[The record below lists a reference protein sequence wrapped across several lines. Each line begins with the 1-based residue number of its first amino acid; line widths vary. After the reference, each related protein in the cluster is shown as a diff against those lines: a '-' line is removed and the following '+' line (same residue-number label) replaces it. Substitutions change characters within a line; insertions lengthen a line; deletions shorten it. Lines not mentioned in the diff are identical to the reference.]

1 MAPGTSLVVALAA
14 LAAALACAPGAE
26 AYFSFA
32 AGKSAALR
40 RLLRDDSTRRGELA
54 MSMARAAAGVGA
66 ARDAATAAAAA
77 APALPPAPI
86 PPLPPPREQLRLSRS
101 APNFPGQMGIFKQ
114 WDPERDP
121 EPLPSSSLLPRSVL
135 TTGSFQGGGVGEDA
149 QEGQEGDAARL
160 PAPRL
165 TTLDTLANSDDFDR
179 SDRDVN
185 PPGTY
190 AEQLRQILITTGY

>member
-1 MAPGTSLVVALAA
+1 MAPGTSLVVAVAA

-40 RLLRDDSTRRGELA
+40 RLLRDDSARHGDLA
-54 MSMARAAAGVGA
+54 ASMARAAADVGA
-66 ARDAATAAAAA
+66 ARDAAA

-86 PPLPPPREQLRLSRS
+86 PPLPPPREQLRRSRS
-101 APNFPGQMGIFKQ
+101 APNFPGQMGVFKQ
-114 WDPERDP
+114 WDPEHDP

-135 TTGSFQGGGVGEDA
+135 TPGSFQAGDGGEDA
-149 QEGQEGDAARL
+149 QEGQEGDEARV